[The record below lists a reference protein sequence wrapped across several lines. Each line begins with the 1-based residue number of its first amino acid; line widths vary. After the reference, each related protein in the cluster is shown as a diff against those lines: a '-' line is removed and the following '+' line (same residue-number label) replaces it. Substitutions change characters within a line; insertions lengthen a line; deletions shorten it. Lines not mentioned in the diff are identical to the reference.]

1 MINREEPTKA
11 DDRQEERSMN
21 DDYLWDASGEPEPE
35 VQQLERVLSRF
46 RHTRPAPIFPAV
58 DAVSHRRKWAPVLPS
73 RSLSRL
79 AVAAIIAIAIVSAG
93 FLARNAPKVPPASRP
108 AWDVAR
114 VSGAPKVGP
123 PSFLAARTNGKL
135 QVGQLLETDGNSRA
149 SITSAELGQID
160 VDPGTR
166 LRLLE
171 SAAGRKRIALDRGTI
186 HARIWA
192 PPGEFVVDTPSA
204 LAVDLGCIY
213 TLQVDDDGSSLLRT
227 TLGWVGFRLDGR
239 ESFIPAGAACLTRA
253 NYGPGTPFFE
263 DAPEALRAALLQLDF
278 GPTTPDSRH
287 AALHTVLSRARSRD
301 ALTLWHLLSRT
312 HEGER
317 QLVYDRLATLAPPPP
332 GVTRDAILQ
341 LDSRM
346 LDLWWNALDFG
357 DINVWRHWERSWTE
371 QAPAGKTDR

>member
-1 MINREEPTKA
+1 
-11 DDRQEERSMN
+11 MN
-21 DDYLWDASGEPEPE
+21 DHYVWDASGEPDHE

-46 RHTRPAPIFPAV
+46 RHRRPAPLFPAI
-58 DAVSHRRKWAPVLPS
+58 DTVSHRRRWAPVLQS
-73 RSLSRL
+73 HSLSRL
-79 AVAAIIAIAIVSAG
+79 AAAAIIAIAIVSAG
-93 FLARNAPKVPPASRP
+93 FLSRNAPQVPPASRS

-114 VSGAPKVGP
+114 VSGAPKAGP
-123 PSFLAARTNGKL
+123 QTFITARTSAKL
-135 QVGQLLETDGNSRA
+135 QVGQLLETDSNSRV

-171 SAAGRKRIALDRGTI
+171 SAAGRKRIALERGTI

-204 LAVDLGCIY
+204 VAVDLGCIY

-227 TLGWVGFRLDGR
+227 TLGWVGFRLDGH

-253 NYGPGTPFFE
+253 KYGPGTPFFE

-278 GPTTPDSRH
+278 GAAATPESRR
-287 AALHTVLSRARSRD
+287 AALHTVLSHARGRD

-317 QLVYDRLATLAPPPP
+317 QLVYDRLAALAPPPP
-332 GVTRDAILQ
+332 GVTLDGILQ

-357 DINVWRHWERSWTE
+357 DINIWRYWERTWTE
-371 QAPAGKTDR
+371 QAPAAKPSR